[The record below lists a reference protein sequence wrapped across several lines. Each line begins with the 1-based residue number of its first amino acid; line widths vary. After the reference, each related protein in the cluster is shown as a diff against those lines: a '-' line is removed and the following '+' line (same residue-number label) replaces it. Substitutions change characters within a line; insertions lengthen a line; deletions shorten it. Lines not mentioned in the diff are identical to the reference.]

1 MSSISY
7 QDLPT
12 VKSRNKNQLDKLF
25 QFIFKEDDDDKEAI
39 KQHFQGVLARK
50 KPENVKDAL
59 KQCSSI
65 ARKYLRNLLTSWLKI

>member
-25 QFIFKEDDDDKEAI
+25 QFIFEEDDDDKEAI
-39 KQHFQGVLARK
+39 KQHFQGF
-50 KPENVKDAL
+50 
-59 KQCSSI
+59 
-65 ARKYLRNLLTSWLKI
+65 